1 MEQNTEKQAKQT
13 HVTGEGQVLK
23 CPVCDGDEFIQRLS
37 VVDRSI
43 SREKFTVRSCRQCG
57 FCHTHPQPDE
67 HSIGRYYASDEYIS
81 HSESRKGIIN
91 KLYGFLQKSN
101 LRYKHRL
108 VSKVVPRGTWLDYGA
123 GAGAFM
129 HYCKGQGTDI
139 MGLEPNEPSR
149 KKAAEKGLEIYP
161 PSHIASLSENTYAAI
176 TMWHVLEHV
185 HKLHG
190 LLDQAG
196 RVLKPDGLLIIA
208 VPNQLSYDA
217 HHYKEFWA
225 AYDVPRHLWHFREKD
240 VQSLTEPHGFQ
251 FLSKHP
257 LKLDAFYVSML
268 SEKYMK
274 GMLLRGIW
282 IGLRSNFHARF
293 SGYPYSSEVYV
304 FKKTQRLKT
313 IPDRG

>member
-1 MEQNTEKQAKQT
+1 MEQNIQEQANQ
-13 HVTGEGQVLK
+13 HHITGERRVPE
-23 CPVCDGDEFIQRLS
+23 CPVCDGQDFIQRLS

-43 SREKFTVRSCRQCG
+43 TGEKFTVRSCRKCG

-67 HSIGRYYASDEYIS
+67 NNIGRYYASDEYVS
-81 HSESRKGIIN
+81 HSETRAGIIN
-91 KLYGFLQKSN
+91 KLYGFLQKYN

-108 VSKVVPRGTWLDYGA
+108 LSKIVPRGTWLDYGA

-129 HYCKGQGTDI
+129 AYCKQKNIDI
-139 MGLEPNEPSR
+139 IGLEPDEPSR
-149 KKAAEKGLEIYP
+149 NKASAKGLEIYS
-161 PSHIASLSENTYAAI
+161 PSHIAAFQEGEFAAI

-185 HKLHG
+185 HQLNA
-190 LLDQAG
+190 LLAQAH
-196 RVLKPDGLLIIA
+196 RILKPGGILTIA
-208 VPNQLSYDA
+208 VPNLLSYDA

-240 VQSLTEPHGFQ
+240 VRGITIPHGFE
-251 FLSKHP
+251 FRSKHP

-274 GMLLRGIW
+274 GNLLRGIW

-293 SGYPYSSEVYV
+293 SAYPYSSEVYV
-304 FKKTQRLKT
+304 FKKSA
-313 IPDRG
+313 